1 MRSLLFF
8 CEMLALL
15 PIVVARPFVGVLIFS
30 FISFSSLHR
39 FTWGFA
45 GSLPWVYV
53 TAVLTLIGCVVAR
66 EPKRLPLNATTLLV
80 LSFLICITLTSIVA
94 LAPFDAVETKW
105 EWVAKVYFF
114 LLVTAALLT
123 DRYRI
128 HALLWV
134 MVISLGYYGVK
145 GGGFTLLTG
154 GGGRVLGPPSSM
166 ISDNNH
172 LAAALL
178 VTLPIINYLRMQSA
192 HRIIRIGL
200 LLGMV
205 LTLFAVVGSYSRG
218 ALVGLAAVSVV
229 LWLRS
234 PNKIIT
240 AVLII
245 VAVTSAV
252 SVMPQEWQDR
262 MWTLQDAE
270 ATQSGQSRL
279 AMWSAAWKMAVAR
292 PLTGVGFMGP
302 YNPTV
307 METYSP
313 GTTPRAVHSI
323 WFETLGEQGFP
334 TFLVW
339 LAISGVAVLNT
350 FAIQRESKRIP
361 ELQWCRDLARMTQ
374 VSIVAYMV
382 AGTFLSLGYWDFY
395 FTLLVVIA
403 ATRMLVRQAV
413 REAGRALSPDIGW
426 QPRPLPG
433 MTLPGL
439 SVAGGPSQAGQGP
452 GFRPAGGGTRGGILP
467 GRQAPAR
474 IAPPARGASPLAH
487 GATPPA
493 HGVTRTGFDG

>member
-1 MRSLLFF
+1 MRSLLFS

-15 PIVVARPFVGVLIFS
+15 PIVLVRPFVGVLIFCFLS
-30 FISFSSLHR
+30 FANLHR
-39 FTWGFA
+39 LTWGFA
-45 GSLPWVYV
+45 GELPWVYL
-53 TAVLTLIGCVVAR
+53 TAIMTLIGCVVAR
-66 EPKRLPLNATTLLV
+66 EPKRLPVNATTVLILL
-80 LSFLICITLTSIVA
+80 FIICIALTSLVA
-94 LAPFDAVETKW
+94 LAPAAMVEAKW
-105 EWVAKVYFF
+105 EAVSKVFFF

-123 DRYRI
+123 DRHRI

-172 LAAALL
+172 LAAGLL
-178 VTLPIINYLRMQSA
+178 VTLPVINYLRMQSA
-192 HRIIRIGL
+192 HRIVRIGL
-200 LLGMV
+200 LLGMI

-218 ALVGLAAVSVV
+218 ALIGLAAVSFV

-234 PNKIIT
+234 PNKIVT
-240 AVLII
+240 AVVIV
-245 VAVTSAV
+245 VAVAAAV

-270 ATQSGQSRL
+270 QTDSGQSRL
-279 AMWSAAWKMAVAR
+279 AMWHAAWKMAVAR

-302 YNPTV
+302 YDQSV
-307 METYSP
+307 MDIYSP
-313 GTTPRAVHSI
+313 GTGARAVHSI
-323 WFETLGEQGFP
+323 WFETLGEHGFP
-334 TFLVW
+334 TLLVW
-339 LAISGVAVLNT
+339 LALSGVAVLNT

-361 ELQWCRDLARMTQ
+361 ELQWCRDLARMAQ

-395 FTLLVVIA
+395 FTFLVVIA

-413 REAGRALSPDIGW
+413 REAGRAFSPDPGW

-433 MTLPGL
+433 LPPPGL
-439 SVAGGPSQAGQGP
+439 SIAGGPTQAGLLPGP
-452 GFRPAGGGTRGGILP
+452 RPAGGGTRGGALP
-467 GRQAPAR
+467 GRPVAGRIAAPAR
-474 IAPPARGASPLAH
+474 G
-487 GATPPA
+487 G
-493 HGVTRTGFDG
+493 GGTGFDG